1 MCCGLHLV
9 LCLVVSVDLQGP
21 GTDSERKHCQGKGR
35 LAIRGEIVFHTR
47 DILSISLISMLL
59 LDSFLLCLINIVYLL
74 FDLQVFCVCVLLSCS
89 GTQICSSLIYTEC
102 PQKAHIIK
110 VIHVAIYMLC
120 NT

>member
-89 GTQICSSLIYTEC
+89 GTQILFFSYLYRMPTESSYHKSYSCCYIY
-102 PQKAHIIK
+102 
-110 VIHVAIYMLC
+110 VM
-120 NT
+120 